1 MRKATDNYLV
11 TRIHGLRTHLIP
23 SRDIQVLVNAKDV
36 LGVSEN
42 LMKTDYSTAI
52 GQLPSQERD
61 AATLERVFLKT
72 LVDRFFFVRRAAQGR
87 IQDLL
92 ERYCARFEVEN
103 LKRILRVKHGRGTEE
118 PNLIPLPREC
128 TLVNFTAL
136 AKAGSVDE
144 AVSLLRDTPY
154 HTLLKRLQPYKESET
169 TLILEAALDNSY
181 FARVWELV
189 GNFRDIRDFVGEEID
204 LRNLLLVLSLK
215 ARETPSRI
223 AEEAIIPI
231 YHRLRKITL
240 RSVLQSRLEDAA
252 KVLAVPYSK
261 LVSEATRI
269 IREDSSLPLEWLFFK
284 QLYTDA
290 FAFSRTHSL
299 QAGYIVAYLLLCESE
314 ARNLVSIVTGK
325 QLGLSAQEISKR
337 LFVI

>member
-1 MRKATDNYLV
+1 MRKGTDNYLI

-23 SRDIQVLVNAKDV
+23 SRDIQFLVNSKDV

-42 LMKTDYSTAI
+42 LMKSDYSTEI

-61 AATLERVFLKT
+61 AVTLERLFFKT
-72 LVDRFFFVRRAAQGR
+72 LVDRFFFVRRAAQGKM
-87 IQDLL
+87 QNLL
-92 ERYCARFEVEN
+92 ERYSARFEVEN
-103 LKRILRVKHGRGTEE
+103 IKRIIRVKHGRGTEE
-118 PNLIPLPREC
+118 PSLIPLPRER
-128 TLVNFTAL
+128 TLVNLNAL

-154 HTLLKRLQPYKESET
+154 HALLKRLQAYKESEA
-169 TLILEAALDNSY
+169 TLILEAALDNIY

-189 GNFRDIRDFVGEEID
+189 ESFRDIRELVGEEVD

-215 ARETPSRI
+215 GRETPARTI
-223 AEEAIIPI
+223 EEGIIPI
-231 YHRLRKITL
+231 YYRLRKTTL
-240 RSVLQSRLEDAA
+240 HSVLQSRLEDAA
-252 KVLAVPYSK
+252 SVLTTPYSK
-261 LVSEATRI
+261 LVSEAASI

-284 QLYTDA
+284 QLYADA

-299 QAGYIVAYLLLCESE
+299 QAGYIVAYLLLCECE
-314 ARNLVSIVTGK
+314 ARNLVSIITGK
-325 QLGLSAQEISKR
+325 QLGLSEEEISKR